1 MKIETKFNIG
11 DEVYAVERNWGQNIS
26 FSKKLKVVEIS
37 AFYNKRY
44 YTGKY
49 EKFILYIV
57 VDEDENKK
65 EFNENNLCSKDEM
78 KEMELKWLDD
88 EISRLQETIGRV
100 NKRKE
105 ELLNG
110 E

>member
-1 MKIETKFNIG
+1 MKLETKFNIG
-11 DEVYAVERNWGQNIS
+11 DEVYEVKRSYGQNVS
-26 FSKKLKVVEIS
+26 FSEKLKVVEINVTFAKS
-37 AFYNKRY
+37 LYTDQYEKNVY
-44 YTGKY
+44 YTIIY
-49 EKFILYIV
+49 EDKH
-57 VDEDENKK
+57 KK
-65 EFNENNLCSKDEM
+65 EFNENNICSKDEM

-88 EISRLQETIGRV
+88 EISRLQETIGRA